1 MIPKF
6 ECPVTAKIMR
16 EKYANIAA
24 ITPVIK
30 RNTEEFLT
38 GKKPE

>member
-1 MIPKF
+1 
-6 ECPVTAKIMR
+6 MR

-30 RNTEEFLT
+30 RNIAGFLT
-38 GKKPE
+38 GKKTE

>member
-1 MIPKF
+1 
-6 ECPVTAKIMR
+6 MR

-30 RNTEEFLT
+30 RNIEEFLT